1 MGAASK
7 LLIVSLGVATAIG
20 APQPDPLLYTNPGL
34 SYLSTQHVPY
44 NYQFY
49 RRGIDSRDRCLPNT
63 YEDNTVHSYQI
74 GNDHFYTTD
83 LIEIGVTNVYWDT
96 VSAILQLGLSHCIGT
111 TTKSS
116 MTTFT
121 PYTLKATRDTKASS
135 VMCTQHRQ

>member
-7 LLIVSLGVATAIG
+7 LLIVSFGVATAIG

-83 LIEIGVTNVYWDT
+83 LTEIGVTNVGMVGNHGYKYEG
-96 VSAILQLGLSHCIGT
+96 VLGYCFSNPTTGT
-111 TTKSS
+111 K
-116 MTTFT
+116 
-121 PYTLKATRDTKASS
+121 PL
-135 VMCTQHRQ
+135 HR